1 MSPRCSVY
9 IATSL
14 DGFIARADGSID
26 WLMDA
31 NANVPAGEDC
41 GYATFMSSIDAIVM
55 GRATFEQV
63 LMFPEWPFG
72 SMPVVVVSRT
82 MQTLPPNTPN
92 TVRLSHETPTEL
104 LARLATEGV
113 KRVYV
118 DGGKTIQSFLA
129 EGLITDITIT
139 TIPILLGSGLP
150 LFGTIDH
157 DVHLRHVSTTAYP
170 FGFVQNTYSK
180 VRSELK

>member
-14 DGFIARADGSID
+14 DGFIARVDGSID
-26 WLMDA
+26 WLMEA
-31 NANVPAGEDC
+31 NSSVPAGEDC
-41 GYATFMSSIDAIVM
+41 GYTAFMATVDTIVM

-63 LMFPEWPFG
+63 LTFSEWPFG
-72 SMPVVVVSRT
+72 STPVVVVSRT
-82 MQTLPPNTPN
+82 MQALPPNTPN
-92 TVRLSHETPTEL
+92 SVHLSHDTPTEL
-104 LARLATEGV
+104 LARLASEGV

-170 FGFVQNTYSK
+170 FGFVQSTYH
-180 VRSELK
+180 VE